1 MCVAYFFFF
10 FFSFPFYTRE
20 FSLLLFFFSSWRQSR
35 ARRHTQT
42 AMVGARPSGRKP
54 RGCQTPGPGTRQG
67 PGVPGWARTKAAGQ
81 GRCVTRHGTGKGR
94 QLWATPPGVLST
106 PWHVVGTRRHTGDT
120 MTCLSTTQDG
130 PEPREGCEPPEHP
143 RLPPSKVSGLV
154 PSSGPSAP
162 PAGPLLPAPGP
173 AVPPCWV
180 SSRSRSPALP
190 ELLLVV
196 GEGKN
201 IQTLEKI
208 QSSARHL
215 PADIEPGGCLWL
227 RSTRCRL
234 CPLYGILRGRARGR
248 SRAAGQARAAGGAR
262 HGSEASRALGGGSQR
277 GPRRAG

>member
-1 MCVAYFFFF
+1 M
-10 FFSFPFYTRE
+10 PDP
-20 FSLLLFFFSSWRQSR
+20 
-35 ARRHTQT
+35 
-42 AMVGARPSGRKP
+42 GARHEARSG
-54 RGCQTPGPGTRQG
+54 GPGMG
-67 PGVPGWARTKAAGQ
+67 AYEGSRTGTMRDKA
-81 GRCVTRHGTGKGR
+81 RHGEGEAALGH
-94 QLWATPPGVLST
+94 PPGVLST

-248 SRAAGQARAAGGAR
+248 SRAAGQARAAGGAC